1 MEETIS
7 VAVNA
12 KKTWRLCS
20 FEAQW
25 NNRVMKLPKKKFKL
39 ELSSTTF
46 IEVQRSDPRKLQT
59 R

>member
-7 VAVNA
+7 VAMNV

-25 NNRVMKLPKKKFKL
+25 NNRLMRLPKKKFFLKL

-46 IEVQRSDPRKLQT
+46 IEV
-59 R
+59 